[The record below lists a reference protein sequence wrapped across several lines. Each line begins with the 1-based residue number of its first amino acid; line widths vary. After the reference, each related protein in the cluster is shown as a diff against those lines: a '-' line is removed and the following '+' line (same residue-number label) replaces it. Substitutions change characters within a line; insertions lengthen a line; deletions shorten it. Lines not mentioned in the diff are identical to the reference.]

1 MDYYIDKNNVWELC
15 RIISEELHVPLDTLI
30 FDNELTKFGAII
42 IISFLVSCTYK
53 LISTFEYYYN
63 K

>member
-1 MDYYIDKNNVWELC
+1 MDYYIDKNNVMELC
-15 RIISEELHVPLDTLI
+15 RVISEDLDVPLDTLI
-30 FDNELTKFGAII
+30 LDNELTKFGAII